1 MNSSKTTTIRLTKFC
16 FVINEVQTEQ
26 SQPIKISETGTELK
40 DNKVENQTKELE
52 REENITCTTENIKRN
67 NRKKN

>member
-1 MNSSKTTTIRLTKFC
+1 MNSSKTTTIRLTKQKD
-16 FVINEVQTEQ
+16 VQTEQ